1 MILYP
6 WKGIKFKWDVN
17 VDEALDWI
25 KLGDDNFW
33 QNLNNCFK
41 VPYQKI
47 MELIFIFGKELRQQY
62 SEVLKM
68 PWYEIEM
75 LWHVY
80 EEYIEEQNKQNTL
93 ENKRYEEEFAS
104 MKSTM
109 PNQNS
114 INRMMQDQQNNF
126 KMPDMSNI
134 GNIGNLNNF

>member
-1 MILYP
+1 
-6 WKGIKFKWDVN
+6 
-17 VDEALDWI
+17 
-25 KLGDDNFW
+25 
-33 QNLNNCFK
+33 
-41 VPYQKI
+41 